1 MGAALYVLVQRLGK
15 IFFREREKG
24 VVEVF
29 RFLNLV
35 TGSLA
40 RYFLKKLYFNPLFS
54 ELVMLCQEA
63 IFLTLKSLMLCDCIL
78 PTIIDPKHDGT
89 GVPSLKSP
97 HTGLPR
103 EPVIAEMLPSIK
115 M

>member
-35 TGSLA
+35 TGSLSSKILSEKVI
-40 RYFLKKLYFNPLFS
+40 YLYLY
-54 ELVMLCQEA
+54 
-63 IFLTLKSLMLCDCIL
+63 
-78 PTIIDPKHDGT
+78 IDMYLYNT
-89 GVPSLKSP
+89 SV
-97 HTGLPR
+97 
-103 EPVIAEMLPSIK
+103 
-115 M
+115 